1 MKLGKV
7 KHKQDHVM
15 PTKYGMGD
23 NYGTAI
29 KAKIGKMRSGV
40 GQVAIGPA
48 KMKKPPK
55 SLA

>member
-1 MKLGKV
+1 MKSGKV
-7 KHKQDHVM
+7 KHRQDHVM
-15 PTKYGMGD
+15 PTKFGMGD

-29 KAKIGKMRSGV
+29 KAKIGKMRSGA
-40 GQVAIGPA
+40 GQVVIGKA

>member
-1 MKLGKV
+1 MKLGKI

-29 KAKIGKMRSGV
+29 KAKIGTMRSGT
-40 GQVAIGPA
+40 GQVAVPTA
-48 KMKKPPK
+48 KIKKPPK